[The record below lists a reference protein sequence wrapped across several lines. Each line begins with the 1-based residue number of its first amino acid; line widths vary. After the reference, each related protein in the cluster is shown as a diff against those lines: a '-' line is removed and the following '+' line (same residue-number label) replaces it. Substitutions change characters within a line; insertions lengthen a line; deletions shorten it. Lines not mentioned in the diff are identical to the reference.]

1 MENNKQVGE
10 VKQDKKKRGKQV
22 SFQDGK
28 HMIDEDVEKDKPKLQ
43 KQKFNRLKSPP
54 PPLSVT
60 TDSSDEDQKNNKQLS
75 EIVDFMKRIQSKL
88 TTIENNYNALHS
100 EISEIKSRLD
110 TDEIKNVCDDLIKT
124 VETTKDICD

>member
-1 MENNKQVGE
+1 
-10 VKQDKKKRGKQV
+10 
-22 SFQDGK
+22 
-28 HMIDEDVEKDKPKLQ
+28 
-43 KQKFNRLKSPP
+43 
-54 PPLSVT
+54 
-60 TDSSDEDQKNNKQLS
+60 
-75 EIVDFMKRIQSKL
+75 MKRIQSKL